1 MGFRKEC
8 KEMIDELKKQAMSR
22 NGLLALAW
30 NVRLAQVFPDWPDEE
45 KYQPIKILIK
55 EDSAYVY
62 TIWNDGP
69 PCLDIYDH
77 PTLVHFE
84 EAEGKIRINTIEKP
98 AECIT
103 EDTYESMSRE
113 EYIEWFLETYEL
125 TRDEFEKISVQ
136 RDYEGLPVIEILRMA

>member
-1 MGFRKEC
+1 
-8 KEMIDELKKQAMSR
+8 MIDELKKQAMSR

-84 EAEGKIRINTIEKP
+84 EAEGKIRVNTIDKP

-103 EDTYESMSRE
+103 EDAYESMTRE